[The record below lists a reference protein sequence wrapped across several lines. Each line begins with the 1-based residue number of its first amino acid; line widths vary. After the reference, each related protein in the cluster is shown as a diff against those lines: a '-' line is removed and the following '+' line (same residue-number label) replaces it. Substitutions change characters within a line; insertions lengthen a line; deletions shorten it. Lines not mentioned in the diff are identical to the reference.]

1 MSHNGS
7 SEQGVCTENE
17 EENKPGF
24 LQWSSHRALA
34 VVEASGVIVETRSR
48 ANCPTDIDIQISKVP
63 PPCQWPSVTSFKI
76 SYCKSSTVLINYL
89 AFLIPMPEVQ
99 SDQLIWPRSVTW
111 HWHFILF
118 IYLSC

>member
-48 ANCPTDIDIQISKVP
+48 ANCPTDIDIQM
-63 PPCQWPSVTSFKI
+63 
-76 SYCKSSTVLINYL
+76 SYSSGLQSPVLKSSTAKAVLINYL
-89 AFLIPMPEVQ
+89 AFFIPMPEVQ

-111 HWHFILF
+111 HWYF
-118 IYLSC
+118 IYLFKLLSF